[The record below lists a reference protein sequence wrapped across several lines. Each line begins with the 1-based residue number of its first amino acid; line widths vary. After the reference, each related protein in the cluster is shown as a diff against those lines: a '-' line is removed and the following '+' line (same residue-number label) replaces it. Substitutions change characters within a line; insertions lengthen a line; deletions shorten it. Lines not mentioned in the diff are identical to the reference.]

1 MPTMSFAAVPKIV
14 LHEVPM
20 QPYYAGAPLAD
31 TRHPVEYVIQNA
43 FDLDLRTIAAFPAR
57 KSAPTS

>member
-20 QPYYAGAPLAD
+20 QPYYAGVPLAD
-31 TRHPVEYVIQNA
+31 TRHPVIYVIQNA
-43 FDLDLRTIAAFPAR
+43 FDFYLRVTWEFDVKKR
-57 KSAPTS
+57 